1 MVARIRAIY
10 LPMAYTAD
18 EQHPTLCAFV
28 QLNFAQER
36 TVNIWRG
43 SSFLSHPMHRVYGL
57 NTAPNYTVGFDVLG
71 LIQLLAVPRQ
81 LRRANPYAMK
91 FIKIVHRNNVNTVA
105 LQPSGTFRHQHDI
118 EWTKVAS
125 ANFGLEIQW
134 KPTQRG
140 TWLSNFLKNVLT
152 IALGAIPVVG
162 PILAIAFPLG
172 WTAITDPDGFDDE
185 LRNLM
190 PGFDLTARIAEKIRE
205 SIKEQRKC
213 LPDGWEALNFSSQ
226 GLAHTSSE
234 DTSAAEPPPD
244 LEEIGRS
251 LAFIIAEDVLANSAL
266 PRKDEPADDDDPDEI
281 ELVNQPTENPFETT
295 ACAKFSDTK

>member
-1 MVARIRAIY
+1 
-10 LPMAYTAD
+10 
-18 EQHPTLCAFV
+18 
-28 QLNFAQER
+28 
-36 TVNIWRG
+36 
-43 SSFLSHPMHRVYGL
+43 MHRLYGL
-57 NTAPNYTVGFDVLG
+57 NVHPNTTVAFDVPG
-71 LIQLLAVPRQ
+71 LIQLLSVPRQ

-91 FIKIVHRNNVNTVA
+91 FIKMVNRNNVHTA
-105 LQPSGTFRHQHDI
+105 LLPSFGTFRHHHDMD
-118 EWTKVAS
+118 WTRVAS

-152 IALGAIPVVG
+152 FAIGLIPVVG
-162 PILAIAFPLG
+162 PLLAIAFPLG
-172 WTAITDPDGFDDE
+172 WTAITDPDAFLDE
-185 LRNLM
+185 MRNLM
-190 PGFDLTARIAEKIRE
+190 PGFDLTARMAEKIRE

-213 LPDGWEALNFSSQ
+213 LPNGWEALNFSSQ
-226 GLAHTSSE
+226 GLVPTEETSSE

-251 LAFIIAEDVLANSAL
+251 LAFIIAEDVLAHSAL

-281 ELVNQPTENPFETT
+281 ELVNQPTANPFETT